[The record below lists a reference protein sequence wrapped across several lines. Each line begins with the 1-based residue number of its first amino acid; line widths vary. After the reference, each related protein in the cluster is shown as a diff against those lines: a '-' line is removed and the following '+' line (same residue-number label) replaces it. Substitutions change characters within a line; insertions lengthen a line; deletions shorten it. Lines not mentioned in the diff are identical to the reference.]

1 MNYRVIP
8 MDAQTWRI
16 EEIAQPVDSYMYLL
30 TGSEKAMLID
40 TGYGGIDLPRV
51 VGELTSLPVMVVNTH
66 YHGDHV
72 GGNPYFTE
80 IYMHSADRDLYPRRQ
95 EILKKSPLCG
105 KLWRESPERP
115 VHWIEDG
122 HVFDLGG
129 RQLQVIH
136 TPGHSPGCIC
146 LLDGPRR
153 WLFTG
158 DTCCKADV
166 LLNCDG
172 STAPEVYA
180 RSIDRLQALRPRFD
194 VTWPGHHAVPVE
206 PEILDQFAEGIRR
219 VLGGDRGNVVETNHG
234 PATKLLYK
242 DIGIICPLEKEMR

>member
-40 TGYGGIDLPRV
+40 TGYGGIDRV

-95 EILKKSPLCG
+95 EILKNSPLCG

-219 VLGGDRGNVVETNHG
+219 VLDGDRGNVVETNHG

-242 DIGIICPLEKEMR
+242 DIGIICPLGKEMR

>member
-95 EILKKSPLCG
+95 EILKNSPLCG

-129 RQLQVIH
+129 RQ
-136 TPGHSPGCIC
+136 S
-146 LLDGPRR
+146 
-153 WLFTG
+153 
-158 DTCCKADV
+158 
-166 LLNCDG
+166 
-172 STAPEVYA
+172 
-180 RSIDRLQALRPRFD
+180 
-194 VTWPGHHAVPVE
+194 
-206 PEILDQFAEGIRR
+206 AERAQS
-219 VLGGDRGNVVETNHG
+219 V
-234 PATKLLYK
+234 
-242 DIGIICPLEKEMR
+242 

>member
-95 EILKKSPLCG
+95 EILKILPCAGSSGG
-105 KLWRESPERP
+105 K
-115 VHWIEDG
+115 
-122 HVFDLGG
+122 
-129 RQLQVIH
+129 
-136 TPGHSPGCIC
+136 
-146 LLDGPRR
+146 
-153 WLFTG
+153 
-158 DTCCKADV
+158 
-166 LLNCDG
+166 
-172 STAPEVYA
+172 A
-180 RSIDRLQALRPRFD
+180 RSGPFIGSRMAMFL
-194 VTWPGHHAVPVE
+194 TW
-206 PEILDQFAEGIRR
+206 
-219 VLGGDRGNVVETNHG
+219 GDANCR
-234 PATKLLYK
+234 
-242 DIGIICPLEKEMR
+242 

>member
-80 IYMHSADRDLYPRRQ
+80 IYMHSADRDLYPRRAGNP
-95 EILKKSPLCG
+95 EKFSPVREALAG
-105 KLWRESPERP
+105 K
-115 VHWIEDG
+115 
-122 HVFDLGG
+122 
-129 RQLQVIH
+129 
-136 TPGHSPGCIC
+136 PG
-146 LLDGPRR
+146 
-153 WLFTG
+153 
-158 DTCCKADV
+158 A
-166 LLNCDG
+166 
-172 STAPEVYA
+172 A
-180 RSIDRLQALRPRFD
+180 RSL
-194 VTWPGHHAVPVE
+194 
-206 PEILDQFAEGIRR
+206 
-219 VLGGDRGNVVETNHG
+219 DRGW
-234 PATKLLYK
+234 P
-242 DIGIICPLEKEMR
+242 CF